1 VTQRKLLLLAGA
13 GVLVLVAG
21 ALLLL
26 TQNLD
31 ILVKRAIENYGSE
44 TAGTAVRVA
53 DVSIVI
59 RDGRGT
65 LRGLTVANPPG
76 YSPAPLFALN
86 DIDLTIDTLSLT
98 SKVPVIEE
106 LRIGA
111 TAFRYEL
118 DAEGHSNLG
127 MLQRNVKS
135 SAKSGGGNQE
145 KGAEKR
151 LKIKR
156 LVIADGEATLE
167 LGPLGI
173 GRAIAKVPGATLTD
187 LGGEQG
193 LTPQELSQVVLN
205 ALGKNLE
212 KALADAGLQRLLR
225 DKGGT
230 KIDQAIRGLLN
241 R

>member
-1 VTQRKLLLLAGA
+1 MSRRRLLLMASG

-21 ALLLL
+21 ALWLL

-31 ILVKRAIENYGSE
+31 GLVKRAIESYGSE
-44 TAGTAVRVA
+44 TAGTEVRITEVR
-53 DVSIVI
+53 IFLGE
-59 RDGRGT
+59 GRGT

-76 YSPAPLFALN
+76 YSPSPLFTLN
-86 DIDLTIDTLSLT
+86 DITLVLDTLSLT
-98 SKVPVIEE
+98 AAVPVIDE

-118 DAEGHSNLG
+118 DAGGHSNLG
-127 MLQRNVKS
+127 ILQKNMKG
-135 SAKSGGGNQE
+135 SAKSGGGNQA

-156 LVIADGEATLE
+156 LVMADGEATLE
-167 LGPLGI
+167 LGSLDI
-173 GRAIAKVPGATLTD
+173 GRATVKVPGVTLTD
-187 LGGEQG
+187 LGGDQG
-193 LTPQELSQVVLN
+193 LTPRELSQIVLN

-212 KALADAGLQRLLR
+212 KSVAVAGLQRLLR
-225 DKGGT
+225 GKEG
-230 KIDQAIRGLLN
+230 KKFDQAIRGLLN